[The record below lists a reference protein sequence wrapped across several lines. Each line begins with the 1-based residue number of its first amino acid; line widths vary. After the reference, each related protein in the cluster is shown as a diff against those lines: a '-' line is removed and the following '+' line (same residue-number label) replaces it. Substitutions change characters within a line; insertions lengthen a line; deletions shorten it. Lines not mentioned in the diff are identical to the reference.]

1 MSETNAPNPDGTAGG
16 WSEVNEF
23 SLTRNGHY
31 LTRYMVHG
39 VAGYLL
45 WDKAGKPHGPFDTVK
60 AGMDHYDCI
69 APTDE
74 GEGNDGTEV
83 QDEQ

>member
-1 MSETNAPNPDGTAGG
+1 MSEAIAPNPEEAAEG
-16 WSEVNEF
+16 WAKVNEF

-45 WDKAGKPHGPFDTVK
+45 WDTAGKPHGPFETVT
-60 AGMDHYDCI
+60 AGIAYYDRI
-69 APTDE
+69 APPDE
-74 GEGNDGTEV
+74 GDDDGTEV